1 MRNAMATL
9 LDDNAVVLFQ
19 GDSITDCGR
28 SRTDDTQL
36 GDGYASMVA
45 AWFAARYPCKRV
57 RFLNRG
63 ISGNRVRDL
72 AARWQEDCVV
82 LRPTWVSIMIGI
94 NDVWRRYDHNDPTSL
109 AAYEDGYHALVQQV
123 VETLQAR
130 VIILEPFVLPVPADR
145 VAWRED
151 LDPKIQAA
159 RRIACAFNALY
170 IPLDGI
176 FAAASAQ
183 REPAYWAGDGVH
195 PSAAGHALIAQA
207 WLRSVKAE

>member
-1 MRNAMATL
+1 MKDVMATG
-9 LDDNAVVLFQ
+9 LDDNAVVVFQ

-36 GDGYASMVA
+36 GGGYVSMVA

-63 ISGNRVRDL
+63 ISGQRVRDL
-72 AARWQEDCVV
+72 AARWQEDC
-82 LRPTWVSIMIGI
+82 LALQPTWVSIMIGI
-94 NDVWRRYDHNDPTSL
+94 NDVWRRYDAQDPTST
-109 AAYEDGYHALVQQV
+109 AAYEDGYYALARQV
-123 VETLQAR
+123 VETLRAR
-130 VIILEPFVLPVPADR
+130 LIILEPFVLPVPADR

-159 RRIACAFNALY
+159 RRIARACQARY
-170 IPLDGI
+170 IPLDGL

-183 REPAYWAGDGVH
+183 REPEYWAGDGVH

-207 WLRSVKAE
+207 WLQSVTAG